1 MVPLT
6 TAASPFAA
14 RVLAAHLGAEGIVW
28 ELRGSVDGPYPL
40 GPVEV
45 LVAEGDLAVAR
56 EIVAEQGASGAGDTG
71 AHTAGGDAGAA
82 GGGVDAER
90 DRSSRGL
97 WLVLALVLLAVAL
110 LLGRLLESTWAEG
123 SAQAPRSP
131 SPLPASGASE
141 ASDASDGSAPSGV
154 AVAVSSAGPGTSP
167 APVPA

>member
-28 ELRGSVDGPYPL
+28 ELRGNVDGPYPL

-56 EIVAEQGASGAGDTG
+56 EVVAEQRAAGADATGHGGHATG
-71 AHTAGGDAGAA
+71 AVSDAA
-82 GGGVDAER
+82 GRAAAAR
-90 DRSSRGL
+90 DRSRGL
-97 WLVLALVLLAVAL
+97 WLVLALVLLAAAL

-123 SAQAPRSP
+123 SVQPSA
-131 SPLPASGASE
+131 SPLPASGAS
-141 ASDASDGSAPSGV
+141 GV
-154 AVAVSSAGPGTSP
+154 GVAVSSAGAGTSAAAP
-167 APVPA
+167 A